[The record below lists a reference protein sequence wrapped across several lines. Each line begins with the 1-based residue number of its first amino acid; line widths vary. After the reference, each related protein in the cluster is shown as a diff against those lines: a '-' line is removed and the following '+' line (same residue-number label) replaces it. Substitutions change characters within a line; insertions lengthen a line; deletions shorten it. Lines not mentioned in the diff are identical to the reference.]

1 MDAIGETRY
10 RGCYV
15 DWICVE
21 LIKCPRRNQAFELM
35 SLSDSTVSISR
46 GFSVLLFVGI
56 IENRQNRQNR
66 IDRYRDL

>member
-1 MDAIGETRY
+1 MRLGIE
-10 RGCYV
+10 GCYV

-21 LIKCPRRNQAFELM
+21 LIQCLRRNQAFELM
-35 SLSDSTVSISR
+35 SLSDSIVSISR

-56 IENRQNRQNR
+56 IENRQNR